1 MQKITGM
8 KIISERLSILKE
20 ENLLSIVI
28 LPNRDKK
35 KLLGMFL
42 WLLAWSVCG
51 VIVFANYFKLTNQ
64 SSKLFVIVYLA
75 FWAYFEFKI
84 LRVFAWK
91 RSGKEKLWIQEGILH
106 YQREVNGRGKTQE
119 FNLDLVSKLNLIE
132 LRPTN
137 FADTIN
143 QSFWIKGGERLEFQ
157 VQAKTIR
164 LGMQIKDEEARS
176 IMHEVN
182 AMIK

>member
-1 MQKITGM
+1 M
-8 KIISERLSILKE
+8 KVVSERLSILKG
-20 ENLLSIVI
+20 ENVLSIVI

-35 KLLGMFL
+35 KLVGMFL

-51 VIVFANYFKLTNQ
+51 VIVFANYFKLTDQN
-64 SSKLFVIVYLA
+64 SKLFVIVYLA

-84 LRVFAWK
+84 LRAFSWK
-91 RSGKEKLWIQEGILH
+91 RSGKEKLWIQEGILY
-106 YQREVNGRGKTQE
+106 YQREVNGRGKIQE
-119 FNLDLVSKLNLIE
+119 FNLDLVSKFNLIE

-143 QSFWIKGGERLEFQ
+143 QSFWIKGGERLQFTSQ
-157 VQAKTIR
+157 SKTIL
-164 LGMQIKDEEARS
+164 LGMQINDEEARS
-176 IMHEVN
+176 IMREVN

>member
-1 MQKITGM
+1 M
-8 KIISERLSILKE
+8 KIISNRISILKE

-35 KLLGMFL
+35 KLLLMFL

-51 VIVFANYFKLTNQ
+51 VIVLANYFKLTDQN
-64 SSKLFVIVYLA
+64 SKLFVMVYLA

-84 LRVFAWK
+84 IRAFAWK
-91 RSGKEKLWIQEGILH
+91 RSGKEKLWVQDGILH
-106 YQREVNGRGKTQE
+106 YQREINSKGKIQE
-119 FNLDLVSKLNLIE
+119 FNLDLISKLNLIE
-132 LRPTN
+132 LRATN

-157 VQAKTIR
+157 AQSKIIR
-164 LGMQIKDEEARS
+164 LGMQINDEEARA
-176 IMHEVN
+176 IMRDVN